1 MEVRIPQLGEGVDSG
16 TVVNVLLKVGDTVKK
31 NQTLIELESGKAV
44 APIPS
49 TGDGAVQA
57 LHIKQGDKV
66 SVGQLVAT
74 LSGAGSTSASSGAA
88 PKTQSFS
95 APVVA
100 QPAAVQQPSFIP
112 AAIPA
117 AGAYQY
123 QSQSGFPPP
132 ASPSVRAM
140 ARDLGIDLG
149 RVRGTESG
157 GRIGLAD
164 VRNYIMQIQNM
175 AFSAPALPAV
185 QQSQAAVKVEPSIDF
200 SQWGPVTKK
209 PLTSLRRTIAKR
221 MHESWSAIPHV
232 TQFDEADVTLIGQL
246 RKKYAPDYEK
256 KGVNLTLT
264 AIILKAVTVAL
275 KKHPV
280 INSSLDLEKDELV
293 LKDYIHLGVAVDTD
307 QGLIVPVI
315 RNADKMSV
323 LELAA
328 AIGQVAEK
336 TRQRKISGEDL
347 KGGTFTISNL
357 GGIGGGHFTP
367 IVNKPEVA
375 ILGIGRGV
383 AKPVVRDGKIEVRQL
398 MPVCVSYDHRV
409 IDGADGARFTRSF
422 IEELEKISDA
432 DIRLGSAAKP
442 PSPVKKTVSVESKT
456 QRQKKAGK
464 K

>member
-1 MEVRIPQLGEGVDSG
+1 MEVRVPQLGEGVDSG
-16 TVVNVLLKVGDTVKK
+16 TVVNILVKVGDAVKK

-49 TGDGAVQA
+49 SGDGAIQA

-66 SVGQLVAT
+66 SVGQLIAT
-74 LSGAGSTSASSGAA
+74 LSSSGSAPAVQPQAAAA
-88 PKTQSFS
+88 P
-95 APVVA
+95 VA
-100 QPAAVQQPSFIP
+100 AQNVAVPQPSFIP
-112 AAIPA
+112 APVIPS

-123 QSQSGFPPP
+123 QSQSGSPPP

-164 VRNYIMQIQNM
+164 VRNYIMQIQAM
-175 AFSAPALPAV
+175 AFSAAPAAALPAV
-185 QQSQAAVKVEPSIDF
+185 QSSMKIDPSIDF

-209 PLTSLRRTIAKR
+209 PLTALRRTIAKR

-232 TQFDEADVTLIGQL
+232 TQFDEADVTIISQL

-264 AIILKAVTVAL
+264 AIILKAVTAAL

-315 RNADKMSV
+315 RNADQMSI
-323 LELAA
+323 LELAT

-383 AKPVVRDGKIEVRQL
+383 SKPVVREGKIEVRQL

-422 IEELEKISDA
+422 IEALEKISDA

-442 PSPVKKTVSVESKT
+442 QPPVKTAAKKLV
-456 QRQKKAGK
+456 KKAGK

>member
-1 MEVRIPQLGEGVDSG
+1 MEVRVPQLGEGVDSG
-16 TVVNVLLKVGDTVKK
+16 TVVNILVKVGDAVKK

-49 TGDGAVQA
+49 SGDGAIQA

-66 SVGQLVAT
+66 SVGQLIAT
-74 LSGAGSTSASSGAA
+74 LSSSGSAPAAQPQVAATAPVAAQNVAA
-88 PKTQSFS
+88 P
-95 APVVA
+95 
-100 QPAAVQQPSFIP
+100 QPSFIP
-112 AAIPA
+112 APVIPS

-123 QSQSGFPPP
+123 QSQSGSPPP

-164 VRNYIMQIQNM
+164 VRNYIMQIQAM
-175 AFSAPALPAV
+175 AFSAASAAALPAV
-185 QQSQAAVKVEPSIDF
+185 QSSMKIDPSIDF

-209 PLTSLRRTIAKR
+209 PLTALRRTIAKR

-232 TQFDEADVTLIGQL
+232 TQFDEADVTIISQL
-246 RKKYAPDYEK
+246 RKKYASDYEK

-264 AIILKAVTVAL
+264 AIILKAVTAAL

-315 RNADKMSV
+315 RNADQMSI

-383 AKPVVRDGKIEVRQL
+383 SKPVVREGKIEVRQL

-422 IEELEKISDA
+422 IEALEKISDA

-442 PSPVKKTVSVESKT
+442 QPPVKTAAKKLV
-456 QRQKKAGK
+456 KKAGK

>member
-1 MEVRIPQLGEGVDSG
+1 MEVRVPQLGEGVDNG
-16 TVVNVLLKVGDTVKK
+16 VVVNILVKVGEAVKK

-49 TGDGAVQA
+49 TGDGSVQA

-66 SVGQLVAT
+66 SVGQLIAT
-74 LSGAGSTSASSGAA
+74 LAGAGSTSATSGAA
-88 PKTQSFS
+88 PKTESFS
-95 APVVA
+95 APA
-100 QPAAVQQPSFIP
+100 ATQPAVAQQPSFIP
-112 AAIPA
+112 AAVP

-123 QSQSGFPPP
+123 QSQSGSPPP

-164 VRNYIMQIQNM
+164 LRNYIMQIQSM
-175 AFSAPALPAV
+175 AFSAGSAPAAQP
-185 QQSQAAVKVEPSIDF
+185 QIAAPKQESVDF

-232 TQFDEADVTLIGQL
+232 TQFDEADVTVISQL

-315 RNADKMSV
+315 RDADKKSI
-323 LELAA
+323 LELAS

-383 AKPVVRDGKIEVRQL
+383 PKPVVREGKIEVRQL

-422 IEELEKISDA
+422 IEALETISDA

-442 PSPVKKTVSVESKT
+442 QPPVKTAAKKLV
-456 QRQKKAGK
+456 KKAGK

>member
-1 MEVRIPQLGEGVDSG
+1 MEVRVPQLGEGVDSG
-16 TVVNVLLKVGDTVKK
+16 TVVNILVKVGDAVKN

-49 TGDGAVQA
+49 SGDGSIQA

-66 SVGQLVAT
+66 SVGQLIAT
-74 LSGAGSTSASSGAA
+74 LSGSGSAPAAQPQAEATTPPTAA
-88 PKTQSFS
+88 PNTA
-95 APVVA
+95 AP
-100 QPAAVQQPSFIP
+100 QPSFIP
-112 AAIPA
+112 AAVAPVA
-117 AGAYQY
+117 AGAYHY
-123 QSQSGFPPP
+123 QSQSGSPPP

-149 RVRGTESG
+149 RVRGTENG

-164 VRNYIMQIQNM
+164 VRQYIMQIQAM
-175 AFSAPALPAV
+175 AFTAPA
-185 QQSQAAVKVEPSIDF
+185 QAAPAGQASSSMKIEPSIDF

-232 TQFDEADVTLIGQL
+232 TQFDEADVTVIGQL

-264 AIILKAVTVAL
+264 AIILKAVTIAL

-293 LKDYIHLGVAVDTD
+293 LKDYVHLGVAVDTD

-315 RNADKMSV
+315 RNADQMSI
-323 LELAA
+323 LELAV

-336 TRQRKISGEDL
+336 TRQRKISGDDL

-357 GGIGGGHFTP
+357 GGIGGGAFTP

-383 AKPVVRDGKIEVRQL
+383 AKAVVREGKIEVRQL

-422 IEELEKISDA
+422 IEALEKISDA
-432 DIRLGSAAKP
+432 DVRLGSAAKP
-442 PSPVKKTVSVESKT
+442 QPPVKTTAKKLV
-456 QRQKKAGK
+456 KKAGK

>member
-1 MEVRIPQLGEGVDSG
+1 MEVRLPQLGEGADTG
-16 TVVNVLLKVGDTVKK
+16 TVVNILVKVGEAVKK

-49 TGDGAVQA
+49 TGDGTIQTLNV
-57 LHIKQGDKV
+57 KQGDKV
-66 SVGQLVAT
+66 SVGQLIAT
-74 LSGAGSTSASSGAA
+74 LSGSSSAPAAQPQQAA
-88 PKTQSFS
+88 PTQSFNP
-95 APVVA
+95 APQQNFS
-100 QPAAVQQPSFIP
+100 QPQQAAPSQVLP
-112 AAIPA
+112 P

-123 QSQSGFPPP
+123 QSQSGFPP
-132 ASPSVRAM
+132 AAAPSVRAM

-149 RVRGTESG
+149 RVRGTENG

-164 VRNYIMQIQNM
+164 LRNYFMQIQAM
-175 AFSAPALPAV
+175 AFASPG
-185 QQSQAAVKVEPSIDF
+185 SAAVPAASAQPPATSVDF

-209 PLTSLRRTIAKR
+209 PLTGLRRAIAKQ
-221 MHESWSAIPHV
+221 MSSSWTTIPHV
-232 TQFDEADVTLIGQL
+232 TQFDDADVTVISQL
-246 RKKYAPDYEK
+246 RKKYAADYEK
-256 KGVNLTLT
+256 KGANLTLT
-264 AIILKAVTVAL
+264 SIILKAVTVAL

-280 INSSLDLEKDELV
+280 LNSSIDLEKDELI

-315 RNADKMSV
+315 RNADKKSIF
-323 LELAA
+323 ELAA
-328 AIGQVAEK
+328 ELGQLAEK
-336 TRQRKISGEDL
+336 TRARKISGEEL

-383 AKPVVRDGKIEVRQL
+383 PKTVVVDGKVVIRTL

-409 IDGADGARFTRSF
+409 VDGADGARFTRSF
-422 IEELEKISDA
+422 VEALEKISDS
-432 DIRLGSAAKP
+432 DIKLSSAAKP
-442 PSPVKKTVSVESKT
+442 PAAVGSKT
-456 QRQKKAGK
+456 QSKKKTGK